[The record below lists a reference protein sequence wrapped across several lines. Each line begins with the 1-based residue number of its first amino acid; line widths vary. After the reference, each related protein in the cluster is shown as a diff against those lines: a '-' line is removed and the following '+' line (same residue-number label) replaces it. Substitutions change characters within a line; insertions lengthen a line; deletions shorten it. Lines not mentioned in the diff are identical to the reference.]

1 MNKHINEAELK
12 GTEIAIRQNG
22 NALVTPQIETYV
34 VRYNSFLKKT
44 AEAILGLAQTLAEA
58 KKNLNGVDFNIFCDE
73 VGTPEGS
80 PTCTKL
86 LKIADNAARFQP
98 FVSRLPN
105 TWTTIYQ
112 LAKLPAE
119 KFERVSANLTPFIT
133 AREIN
138 EIVGEEKE
146 ARKTEHYD
154 IKLSFEDMLPEQ
166 KAKIYEELNRLKA
179 EHSFKVHETMDFKE
193 ELKSLKT
200 AGKV

>member
-22 NALVTPQIETYV
+22 TAFVTPQVEAYV
-34 VRYNSFLKKT
+34 QRYNSFLRKT
-44 AEAILGLAQTLAEA
+44 AEAVLGLAITLAEA
-58 KKNLNGVDFNIFCDE
+58 KSKLNGVDFNIFCDE
-73 VGTPEGS
+73 VGTPES
-80 PTCTKL
+80 SSTYKKL

-98 FVSRLPN
+98 FVNRLPN
-105 TWTTIYQ
+105 TWTTIYK
-112 LAKLPAE
+112 LATLPSE

-138 EIVGEEKE
+138 QIIGEEKE
-146 ARKTEHYD
+146 GRKTEHYD
-154 IKLSFEDMLPEQ
+154 IKLSFEDMLPDQ
-166 KAKIYEELNRLKA
+166 KAKIYEELDRLKA
-179 EHSFKVHETMDFKE
+179 EYSFKVLETMNFKE